1 MLYILFKHFRS
12 SSLNLN
18 VATAVEHFWGG
29 RDKYAECM
37 IYGCLKKQREET
49 IES

>member
-18 VATAVEHFWGG
+18 VATWNIFGGG

-37 IYGCLKKQREET
+37 IYGCLKKQREKT